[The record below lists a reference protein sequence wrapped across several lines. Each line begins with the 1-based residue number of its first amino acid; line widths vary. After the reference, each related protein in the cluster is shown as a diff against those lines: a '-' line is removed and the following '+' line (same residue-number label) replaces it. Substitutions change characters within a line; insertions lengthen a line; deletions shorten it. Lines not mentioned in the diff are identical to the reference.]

1 MTEARQSD
9 KCLSLDRHPV
19 NRALS
24 MQIAVTRTPGTVGTA
39 RILREEQRLQK
50 KLRIYWYSRVFW
62 SFGQH
67 PQTNLFPHRFPRTQT
82 LAKQLW
88 KIPEESSKS
97 KTVLINFPPL
107 RCTEGDTR
115 GLLFSLLKFASFFC
129 RHLTVQGCIGISP
142 SSSAKI
148 LAGVFFD
155 KIDLGALV
163 SCRKDPQNER

>member
-24 MQIAVTRTPGTVGTA
+24 MQIAVTRNLGTVVTA

-50 KLRIYWYSRVFW
+50 TTAYLFIFRVFW

-82 LAKQLW
+82 LAKQLG
-88 KIPEESSKS
+88 KIPEEFSKS
-97 KTVLINFPPL
+97 KTVFINFHHYVVL
-107 RCTEGDTR
+107 RETHAVFYFHCSS
-115 GLLFSLLKFASFFC
+115 LQVFSA
-129 RHLTVQGCIGISP
+129 VIS
-142 SSSAKI
+142 
-148 LAGVFFD
+148 
-155 KIDLGALV
+155 
-163 SCRKDPQNER
+163 SCRVVLVFLLRLLQKSLREYFLIKSI

>member
-24 MQIAVTRTPGTVGTA
+24 MQIAVTRNLGTVVTA

-50 KLRIYWYSRVFW
+50 TTAYLFIFRVFC

-82 LAKQLW
+82 LAKQLG
-88 KIPEESSKS
+88 KIPEEFSKS
-97 KTVLINFPPL
+97 KTVFINFPPL

-115 GLLFSLLKFASFFC
+115 GLLFSLL
-129 RHLTVQGCIGISP
+129 
-142 SSSAKI
+142 
-148 LAGVFFD
+148 
-155 KIDLGALV
+155 
-163 SCRKDPQNER
+163 